1 MRPQLKVLTEE
12 QISKILAEAK
22 RLLAEV
28 GIEVRGKSLR
38 ERLLA
43 AGLKENNKNK
53 RILFPEEIVEKAI
66 NDSPS
71 IFTLFDRDGKAYTEI
86 GENNVHFVP
95 GSSGLKI
102 LDHRN
107 GMSQEKLDI
116 FRRSLF

>member
-43 AGLKENNKNK
+43 AGLKENNKNLWTL
-53 RILFPEEIVEKAI
+53 RIVYCEL
-66 NDSPS
+66 
-71 IFTLFDRDGKAYTEI
+71 
-86 GENNVHFVP
+86 
-95 GSSGLKI
+95 
-102 LDHRN
+102 
-107 GMSQEKLDI
+107 
-116 FRRSLF
+116 RRSLSPSKTISKMKDTYE